1 MCFKKYGHSFFSA
14 FILRKIQHLLFY
26 FVEGIDNFI
35 KFGRILCVVFSFE
48 TIISRPKNAKSF
60 INCCGPT
67 KKNIK
72 LCSSF

>member
-48 TIISRPKNAKSF
+48 TIISRPKNAKVLQ
-60 INCCGPT
+60 IVVDQQ
-67 KKNIK
+67 KKYK
-72 LCSSF
+72 TM